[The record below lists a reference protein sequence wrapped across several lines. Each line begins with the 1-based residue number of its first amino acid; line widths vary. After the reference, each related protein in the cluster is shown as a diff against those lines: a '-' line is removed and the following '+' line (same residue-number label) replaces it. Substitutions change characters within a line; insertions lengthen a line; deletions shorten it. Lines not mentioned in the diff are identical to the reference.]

1 MNNKYFIQLDIN
13 GEILTKTLK
22 DWAREN
28 QKEFLKFGFKN
39 NTSDIPTT
47 QAIEKH
53 LIKELNFKRVV
64 EGKVVYLVRNL

>member
-1 MNNKYFIQLDIN
+1 MNKKYFIKFDIN
-13 GEILTKTLK
+13 GEVFTKTLRN
-22 DWAREN
+22 WAREN
-28 QKEFLKFGFKN
+28 QKEFPKFGFKN

-47 QAIEKH
+47 QAIETH

>member
-1 MNNKYFIQLDIN
+1 MNKKYFIKLDIN
-13 GEILTKTLK
+13 GEVLTKTLK

-28 QKEFLKFGFKN
+28 HKEFPKFGFKN
-39 NTSDIPTT
+39 NTNDIPTT
-47 QAIEKH
+47 QAIVKH